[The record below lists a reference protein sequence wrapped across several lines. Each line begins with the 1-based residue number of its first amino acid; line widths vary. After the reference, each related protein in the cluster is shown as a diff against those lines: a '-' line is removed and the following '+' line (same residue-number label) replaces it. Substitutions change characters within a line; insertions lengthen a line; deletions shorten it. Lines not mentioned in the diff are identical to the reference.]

1 MEKFSKKFSRFTFDI
16 PCGKMWKVLCK
27 NTFFRK
33 EKTSK
38 PLSLLALKR
47 IRVVPGSAC
56 LGGLGDLWL
65 APTEAE
71 RRPNLGSNLGT
82 KKERYCVL

>member
-38 PLSLLALKR
+38 PLSLLAL
-47 IRVVPGSAC
+47 S
-56 LGGLGDLWL
+56 
-65 APTEAE
+65 E
-71 RRPNLGSNLGT
+71 RAGVRTRDNLIKSQ
-82 KKERYCVL
+82 VLYQLSYTPI

>member
-38 PLSLLALKR
+38 PLSLLAL
-47 IRVVPGSAC
+47 S
-56 LGGLGDLWL
+56 
-65 APTEAE
+65 E
-71 RRPNLGSNLGT
+71 RAGALEVWETS
-82 KKERYCVL
+82 V

>member
-33 EKTSK
+33 EKTSN
-38 PLSLLALKR
+38 PLSLLDLFGGEDG
-47 IRVVPGSAC
+47 IRTLVTVP
-56 LGGLGDLWL
+56 
-65 APTEAE
+65 
-71 RRPNLGSNLGT
+71 SN
-82 KKERYCVL
+82 